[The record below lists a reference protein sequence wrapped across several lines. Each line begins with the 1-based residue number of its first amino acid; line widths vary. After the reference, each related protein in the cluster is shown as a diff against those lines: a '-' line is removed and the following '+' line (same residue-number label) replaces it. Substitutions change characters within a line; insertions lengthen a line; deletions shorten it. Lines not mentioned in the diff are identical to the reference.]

1 MDRVLILMST
11 YKGGAKIKKQ
21 VDSILSQTGVATNI
35 LIRDDGSDQA
45 TLKILRDIKKDNIDR
60 VRVVFA
66 SNAGWKKSFHLLL
79 QSEFAHGFDYY
90 GFSDQDDIWMLDK
103 LSTCIKMMEDDSWDG
118 PKLAHCSA
126 LTVDE
131 NLQMRGEQEHR
142 IAQPLNHKNAFAT
155 EYFQGCAMVWNQAC
169 MNLIQRH
176 QMKDPNISHDY
187 WVGLIGYLFGKVYFC
202 EDPKF
207 YHIRYGNSESSDG
220 NVKKGRLRRVKS
232 LMTSKDAY
240 MNPSLDLL
248 DGYSDLLNS
257 SDKHFLECMRE
268 YKCNFKDKMQI
279 ISDEDFR
286 RPSRSA
292 TMLMKLAILI
302 NKY

>member
-1 MDRVLILMST
+1 MNNVLIEMST
-11 YKGGAKIKKQ
+11 YNGGSRIERQ
-21 VDSILSQTGVATNI
+21 VHDILTQTDVLTTL
-35 LIRDDGSDQA
+35 LIRDDGSEKE
-45 TLKILRDIKKDNIDR
+45 TIRILQSLRENNPNRIFLILGKNT
-60 VRVVFA
+60 
-66 SNAGWKKSFHLLL
+66 GYKKSFHSLL
-79 QSEFAHGFDYY
+79 QSEYAHGYDYY
-90 GFSDQDDIWMLDK
+90 GFSDQDDIWMPDK

-131 NLQMRGEQEHR
+131 NLKMRGEQEHR

-202 EDPKF
+202 EEPKF
-207 YHIRYGNSESSDG
+207 YHIRYDNSESSDG

-232 LMTSKDAY
+232 LLTSKDAY

-248 DGYSDLLNS
+248 EGYSDLLNS

-292 TMLMKLAILI
+292 TMLMKLAVLI
-302 NKY
+302 NRY